1 MNVFF
6 WKTNK
11 PLAILLILIL
21 FQLILISIQV
31 PLGDES
37 SFFKKILIGIFSPV
51 KHGVVFIY
59 HGIGKFWDNY
69 FFVKDSSRENA
80 RLKTE
85 VLYLRHENLF
95 LKNTIRKY
103 TDEKAIIDKV
113 RSFYTDFLVA
123 GVIGVDLNNYYK
135 TIIIDRGTLDGIKK
149 NMVVLDRNG
158 YLVGRI
164 IKPISFKE
172 SRVQLITDNDIG
184 FGVYTETGAP
194 FGILTGDGEGR
205 CLLKYILKTNS
216 DVQIGQDVLTSGQ
229 DDVFPRNLQVGRII
243 SVEEVESLF
252 KIVKVRQFFRFKDLD
267 RLVVLLRNMKDEY

>member
-1 MNVFF
+1 M
-6 WKTNK
+6 
-11 PLAILLILIL
+11 
-21 FQLILISIQV
+21 
-31 PLGDES
+31 
-37 SFFKKILIGIFSPV
+37 
-51 KHGVVFIY
+51 
-59 HGIGKFWDNY
+59 
-69 FFVKDSSRENA
+69 
-80 RLKTE
+80 
-85 VLYLRHENLF
+85 
-95 LKNTIRKY
+95 
-103 TDEKAIIDKV
+103 